1 MGKRADRIREAAKR
15 VPKKREVSLARF
27 WGRVLKKLAIYT
39 VFILY
44 ICLGLFAAF
53 TWGSTTLFRSLEPEA
68 MLVRLD
74 HYRNRGKFDEAVRL
88 FAVQKPE
95 RAQEVINLLVP
106 RADILE
112 PVFYLQISRQY
123 MQLGNPDEALFW
135 HMLGF
140 FRLRFDAVRC
150 DGHKN
155 FQAVDVYMTLHSPM
169 ALAEYVESNP
179 QRAEEIFR
187 TVMEWDAKNP
197 PQTSPKYFCRLARF
211 MVYGGG
217 DYTGQVIEQ
226 DLWPVL
232 YKAFRA
238 EAENGF
244 IQDLRRMAE
253 ETPGILMQMNTGTG
267 MPSPQEQP
275 QEESGG
281 EDKAEPEAVPEDA
294 EP

>member
-27 WGRVLKKLAIYT
+27 WGRVLKRLAIYT
-39 VFILY
+39 AFTLY
-44 ICLGLFAAF
+44 ICLGLFATF
-53 TWGSTTLFRSLEPEA
+53 TWGGTILFRSLEPEA

-74 HYRNRGKFDEAVRL
+74 HYRNRGKFDEAVRM

-106 RADILE
+106 RADVLE

-123 MQLGNPDEALFW
+123 MQLENPDEALFW

-150 DGHKN
+150 EGHKD

-169 ALAEYVESNP
+169 VLAEYVEKNP

-187 TVMEWDAKNP
+187 TVMKWDAENP

-211 MVYGGG
+211 MVYGGEG
-217 DYTGQVIEQ
+217 YTGQLIDQ

-244 IQDLRRMAE
+244 VQELRRMAE
-253 ETPGILMQMNTGTG
+253 ETPAILMKINTGIET
-267 MPSPQEQP
+267 SLPQQRP
-275 QEESGG
+275 QEESVKK
-281 EDKAEPEAVPEDA
+281 DKAEPEAVPEDA